1 MEIGKQRGMGKMDI
15 EKYIVAATG
24 LGYLVVGLAQYF
36 KGSPSNA
43 FIWLGYAAAQI
54 GLWMNLK

>member
-1 MEIGKQRGMGKMDI
+1 MDIRKQGRKRQMDI